1 MYIYINSN
9 LPLTV
14 TKQMDTTI
22 KPIENE
28 YRIILKRHENAKGLF
43 FELDLFD
50 GDILTDGG
58 LSDSLKS

>member
-1 MYIYINSN
+1 M
-9 LPLTV
+9 
-14 TKQMDTTI
+14 TKQTDTTI

-28 YRIILKRHENAKGLF
+28 YRIILKRHENVKGFF

-58 LSDSLKS
+58 LDDSLKS